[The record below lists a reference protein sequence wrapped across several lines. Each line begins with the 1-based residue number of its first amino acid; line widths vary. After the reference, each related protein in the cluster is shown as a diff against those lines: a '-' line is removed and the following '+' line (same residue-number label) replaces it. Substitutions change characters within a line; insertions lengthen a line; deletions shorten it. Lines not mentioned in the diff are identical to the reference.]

1 MPRPGLPKVV
11 TVSAR
16 GPRRIADDHLQH
28 CRQRLDQPRGR
39 STADTR
45 SAAQRR
51 APVRSASPVSQY
63 RYMELASIPS
73 WHAGTHDEVMSDTSC
88 AKLGSPAARL
98 RRLPLLLLAVQCC
111 VLCQR
116 PGACGAMADCLLA
129 R

>member
-1 MPRPGLPKVV
+1 M
-11 TVSAR
+11 SAR

-28 CRQRLDQPRGR
+28 CRQRLDRPRGR
-39 STADTR
+39 STADRR
-45 SAAQRR
+45 SAAQGTGQ
-51 APVRSASPVSQY
+51 VSQSSQY

-73 WHAGTHDEVMSDTSC
+73 WLAGTHDEVMSDTSC
-88 AKLGSPAARL
+88 AKLGSPASRL

>member
-1 MPRPGLPKVV
+1 M
-11 TVSAR
+11 
-16 GPRRIADDHLQH
+16 RISDWSSDVCSSDLDHLQH

-63 RYMELASIPS
+63 RYVELASIPS

-88 AKLGSPAARL
+88 AKQIGRASCRERVGPY
-98 RRLPLLLLAVQCC
+98 V
-111 VLCQR
+111 
-116 PGACGAMADCLLA
+116 
-129 R
+129 

>member
-1 MPRPGLPKVV
+1 M
-11 TVSAR
+11 TTS
-16 GPRRIADDHLQH
+16 
-28 CRQRLDQPRGR
+28 
-39 STADTR
+39 STAASDWTGR
-45 SAAQRR
+45 GAAPQHSRHAQRR

-73 WHAGTHDEVMSDTSC
+73 WHAGTHDEAMSDTSC